1 MNLTN
6 ISAASFKKIIALLKK
21 KDTLQGKIA
30 SIDAELS
37 RFELGSQPGPA
48 KAKDGRG
55 KARRAGARRVSTP
68 RGQLRDKILAELK
81 AAGKNGMTVQELA
94 AKLKHKDRNVYAWFM
109 QTGKKIKTIKNL
121 GNSRFRWQE

>member
-6 ISAASFKKIIALLKK
+6 ISAATFKKILALLKK
-21 KDTLQGKIA
+21 KEALLGKIA

-37 RFELGSQPGPA
+37 RFEPGGRPAPA
-48 KAKDGRG
+48 KAGRG
-55 KARRAGARRVSTP
+55 RARRAAGPRVSTP

-121 GNSRFRWQE
+121 GSGRFRWQE